1 MALYHFHVGQVKR
14 SAGQSA
20 IESAAYRAGER
31 LCSERYGEY
40 SDYTRKGGVM
50 YTEILLP
57 LNAPHEYADRQTL
70 WNAVEAAER
79 GKNAQLDYSFDIALQ
94 NEFALEENIALAR
107 QFLLD
112 NFVSRGM
119 IADVAVHQPDREG
132 GIENP
137 HFHVLCPIRP
147 LDPDGSWGAKQRRV
161 YRENGKFDA
170 VPTTDWGKP
179 ETLEE
184 WREAWAE
191 LCNAKFKDKGLE
203 CRIDHRSYEKQGIDQ
218 APTVHEGVAVRQME
232 AKGIV
237 TDKGEHNRW
246 IRSANAMLRT
256 LREKIKAL
264 TIWLTELRAE
274 SQSPTLAALLTDYY
288 DARNAGAWS
297 NKAKISNLKRFAAA
311 AAYLQENSLHTLDDL
326 QTRLDSLNTRLRSV
340 KSNLDAKHSRMKELR
355 DLLRYADQYE
365 RSKPVH
371 DQLNAIKWK
380 SKREQF
386 KVEHE
391 SELRQFY
398 LARRKLTDG
407 IHTAKWQ
414 RELDA
419 LEQEC
424 EAEYAKYKPLRDEM
438 KTLLDVKHCVDRA
451 LSGEKDKGRETRLL
465 EKRRWNLSK
474 S

>member
-40 SDYTRKGGVM
+40 SDYTRKGGVV

-57 LNAPHEYADRQTL
+57 PHAPREYADRQTL

-79 GKNAQLDYSFDIALQ
+79 GKNAQLAYSFDIALQ
-94 NEFALEENIALAR
+94 NEFTLEENIALAR
-107 QFLLD
+107 RFLLD

-119 IADVAVHQPDREG
+119 IADFAVHRPDKAG

-137 HFHVLCPIRP
+137 HFHVLCPTRP
-147 LDPDGSWGAKQRRV
+147 LNPDSSWGAKQRRV
-161 YRENGKFDA
+161 YRKDGKFDA

-184 WREAWAE
+184 WREAWAK
-191 LCNAKFKDKGLE
+191 LCNTKFKDRGLE
-203 CRIDHRSYEKQGIDQ
+203 CRIDHRSYEKQGVDQ

-232 AKGIV
+232 AKGIA
-237 TDKGEHNRW
+237 TDKGERNRW

-256 LREKIKAL
+256 LREKIKAM
-264 TIWLTELRAE
+264 TVWLEEIRAE

-288 DARNAGAWS
+288 DMRNAGAWS
-297 NKAKISNLKRFAAA
+297 NKAKVSNLKRFAAA

-326 QTRLDSLNTRLRSV
+326 QNHLDLLRKSLHGV
-340 KSNLDAKHSRMKELR
+340 KSNLDAKHSRIKQLR
-355 DLLRYADQYE
+355 EMMRYAEQYE
-365 RSKPVH
+365 RFKPIH
-371 DQLNAIKWK
+371 DQLGALKWK
-380 SKREQF
+380 AKREQF
-386 KVEHE
+386 KTEHE

-398 LARRKLTDG
+398 LARRKLADG
-407 IHTAKWQ
+407 IHTAEWQ

-419 LEQEC
+419 LKQEL
-424 EAEYAKYKPLRDEM
+424 EDEYAKYRPLRDEM
-438 KTLLDVKHCVDRA
+438 KKLLDMKYCVDRA
-451 LSGEKDKGRETRLL
+451 LSGEKDKGRETRLSAN
-465 EKRRWNLSK
+465 ERN
-474 S
+474 

>member
-14 SAGQSA
+14 SAGQSV

-31 LCSERYGEY
+31 LYSERYGEY
-40 SDYTRKGGVM
+40 SDYTRKGGVV

-57 LNAPHEYADRQTL
+57 PHAPREYADRQTL

-79 GKNAQLDYSFDIALQ
+79 GKNAQLAYSFDIALQ
-94 NEFALEENIALAR
+94 NEFTLEENIALAR
-107 QFLLD
+107 RFLLD

-119 IADVAVHQPDREG
+119 IADFAVHRPDKAG

-137 HFHVLCPIRP
+137 HFHVLCPTRP
-147 LDPDGSWGAKQRRV
+147 LNPDSSWGAKQRRV
-161 YRENGKFDA
+161 YRKDGKFDA

-184 WREAWAE
+184 WREAWAK
-191 LCNAKFKDKGLE
+191 LCNTKFKDRGLE

-232 AKGIV
+232 AKGIA
-237 TDKGEHNRW
+237 TDKGERNRW

-256 LREKIKAL
+256 LREKIKAM
-264 TIWLTELRAE
+264 TVWLEEIRAE

-288 DARNAGAWS
+288 DMRNAGAWS
-297 NKAKISNLKRFAAA
+297 NKAKVSNLKRFAAA

-326 QTRLDSLNTRLRSV
+326 QNHLNLLRKSLHGV
-340 KSNLDAKHSRMKELR
+340 KSNLDAKHSRIKQLR
-355 DLLRYADQYE
+355 EMMRYAEQYE
-365 RSKPVH
+365 RFKPIH
-371 DQLNAIKWK
+371 DQLGALKWK
-380 SKREQF
+380 AKREQF
-386 KVEHE
+386 KTEHE

-398 LARRKLTDG
+398 LARRKLADG
-407 IHTAKWQ
+407 IHTAEWQ

-419 LEQEC
+419 LKQEL
-424 EAEYAKYKPLRDEM
+424 EDEYAKYRPLRDEM
-438 KTLLDVKHCVDRA
+438 KKLLDMKYCVDRA
-451 LSGEKDKGRETRLL
+451 LSGEKDKGRETRLSAN
-465 EKRRWNLSK
+465 ERN
-474 S
+474 